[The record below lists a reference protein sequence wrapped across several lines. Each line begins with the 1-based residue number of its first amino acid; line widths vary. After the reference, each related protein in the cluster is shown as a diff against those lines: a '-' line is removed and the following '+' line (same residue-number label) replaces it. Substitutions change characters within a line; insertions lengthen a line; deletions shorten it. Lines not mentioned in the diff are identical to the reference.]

1 MHPALR
7 DGDIALVVGQRRR
20 SFGRGR
26 IVAFRTGAAVRVK
39 RVVGLPGEVVE
50 FRDGLLFIDGEH
62 LPEPYLGGL
71 PAYVGLE
78 SASWTLGEGDYFVM
92 GDNRARSSDSRE
104 HGPAREEDV
113 IGAVVARIPLS
124 AVRRRLPLFRRRRR

>member
-7 DGDIALVVGQRRR
+7 DGDIALVVVGRRR
-20 SFGRGR
+20 SLSRGR
-26 IVAFRTGAAVRVK
+26 IVAFRAGTAVRVK

-50 FRDGLLFIDGEH
+50 FRDGLLFIDGAH
-62 LPEPYLGGL
+62 FTEPYLGGL
-71 PAYVGLE
+71 PANAGLE
-78 SASWTLGEGDYFVM
+78 SASWTLGDGDYFVM

-104 HGPAREEDV
+104 HGPARAEDV

-124 AVRRRLPLFRRRRR
+124 AFRRRLPLFRRRR

>member
-7 DGDIALVVGQRRR
+7 DGDIALVIRQR
-20 SFGRGR
+20 SLDRGR
-26 IVAFRTGAAVRVK
+26 IIAFRARTGGTAAVRVK

-50 FRDGLLFIDGEH
+50 FRDGLLFIDGAH
-62 LPEPYLGGL
+62 FPEPYLGGL
-71 PAYVGLE
+71 PANVGLDA
-78 SASWTLGEGDYFVM
+78 ASWTLGEGDYFVM

-104 HGPAREEDV
+104 HGPARAEDV

-124 AVRRRLPLFRRRRR
+124 AFRRRLPFRRR